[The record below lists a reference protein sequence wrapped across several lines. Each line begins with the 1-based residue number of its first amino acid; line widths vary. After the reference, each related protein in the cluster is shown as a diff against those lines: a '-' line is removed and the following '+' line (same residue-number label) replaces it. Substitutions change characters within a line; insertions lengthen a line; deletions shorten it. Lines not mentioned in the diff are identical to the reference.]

1 MLTRVRWGE
10 FRKGV
15 QLPQTT
21 PILQLDRSS
30 QDAIWECLGCAGA
43 AGSMVMVHPAPVLT
57 PKLMM

>member
-30 QDAIWECLGCAGA
+30 QDAIWEYLGCGRATGR
-43 AGSMVMVHPAPVLT
+43 MVMVHPAPVL
-57 PKLMM
+57 PQS